1 MPSHTNNPTLT
12 PIHTDDMFYHMKTT
26 LNIDDGVM
34 VRLRREAARTGRT
47 MSELVE
53 TALRGLLQAKSTTVE
68 LQPLPS
74 FTSGGAL
81 VDVADREA
89 LYRAMATSWS
99 TPRTKV
105 PPSTRVAARY
115 SRAGG
120 AGPARGS
127 SRGAWSTSS
136 CVSSRTPGS
145 CASRGRW
152 RPACSSSPPCS
163 NHQVSPFSY
172 PRAGTLLSWA
182 RSWPPSQDCLGTSS
196 TTPRPRC

>member
-1 MPSHTNNPTLT
+1 MMPSHTNNPTLT
-12 PIHTDDMFYHMKTT
+12 PIHTGDMFSHMKTT

-89 LYRAMATSWS
+89 LYRAME
-99 TPRTKV
+99 
-105 PPSTRVAARY
+105 
-115 SRAGG
+115 
-120 AGPARGS
+120 
-127 SRGAWSTSS
+127 
-136 CVSSRTPGS
+136 
-145 CASRGRW
+145 GR
-152 RPACSSSPPCS
+152 
-163 NHQVSPFSY
+163 
-172 PRAGTLLSWA
+172 
-182 RSWPPSQDCLGTSS
+182 
-196 TTPRPRC
+196 